1 MITYTNEIYLVFFLP
16 LTLLAYEIC
25 PKRHRGKVLIAASY
39 VFFYLISKWL
49 FLYLFGVS
57 VFIYLAARLLERAR
71 RSGKRYGKIIL
82 IFSVLLPVGLLLA
95 LKYTNFIGEN
105 VTRLGNLL
113 SGGTAV
119 FQPWSILLPIG
130 ISFYT
135 LEAVGYLLDVWWGRI
150 PAEKSLEKVLLF
162 LSFFPKLMEGPI
174 LRWQDTEATLFSNES
189 LKLENLETGAIRIFW
204 GLLKKI
210 MIADRLAIVVNNL
223 FANYASHQGLVT
235 VLAAVLYTTQLY
247 MEFSGV
253 MDICI
258 GSAKLFGIV
267 LPENFRQPFFA
278 KNVSEFWQRWH
289 ISLGAWFKNYIF
301 YPMSTSSLV
310 KKWTKTGRKKFGKGL
325 TRAVTSALCLF
336 PVWMAN
342 GIWHGAKWS
351 YIFYGLY
358 YFCIILFE
366 TVTEPYWKKGMEKLH
381 INMAAPWY
389 RAGQLVKLLCIVF
402 TGEMF
407 FRAENLHVGV
417 HMFRSIFTGSGMAEL
432 KGHLLLNVGIDI
444 DDWNVIIAG
453 LIVVVLYDILKE
465 LNVFSLEKLRAM
477 KLPVR
482 WSAYYALIFSVIIF
496 GAYGEGYQ
504 AIDLIYAGF

>member
-1 MITYTNEIYLVFFLP
+1 
-16 LTLLAYEIC
+16 
-25 PKRHRGKVLIAASY
+25 
-39 VFFYLISKWL
+39 
-49 FLYLFGVS
+49 
-57 VFIYLAARLLERAR
+57 
-71 RSGKRYGKIIL
+71 
-82 IFSVLLPVGLLLA
+82 
-95 LKYTNFIGEN
+95 
-105 VTRLGNLL
+105 
-113 SGGTAV
+113 
-119 FQPWSILLPIG
+119 
-130 ISFYT
+130 
-135 LEAVGYLLDVWWGRI
+135 
-150 PAEKSLEKVLLF
+150 
-162 LSFFPKLMEGPI
+162 
-174 LRWQDTEATLFSNES
+174 
-189 LKLENLETGAIRIFW
+189 
-204 GLLKKI
+204 
-210 MIADRLAIVVNNL
+210 
-223 FANYASHQGLVT
+223 
-235 VLAAVLYTTQLY
+235 
-247 MEFSGV
+247 
-253 MDICI
+253 
-258 GSAKLFGIV
+258 
-267 LPENFRQPFFA
+267 
-278 KNVSEFWQRWH
+278 
-289 ISLGAWFKNYIF
+289 
-301 YPMSTSSLV
+301 MSTSSLV

-325 TRAVTSALCLF
+325 TRAVTAALCLF

-389 RAGQLVKLLCIVF
+389 RAGQRVKLLCIVF